1 VRWTRRPGVIALPGR
16 RYLHTPKAEGAFA
29 GMLVAHLPGTGM
41 RVSPRTLAFLAALL
55 VALPGPVL
63 AQRPTAPGDEAVCA
77 AQLADIEAQI
87 DDARARGRMLLRR
100 ELDQQLAAVQAR
112 CNGSPA
118 QASRAASIARLEQE
132 VEALRAELARAEE
145 QLRRLRNTSP

>member
-1 VRWTRRPGVIALPGR
+1 
-16 RYLHTPKAEGAFA
+16 
-29 GMLVAHLPGTGM
+29 M

-55 VALPGPVL
+55 VALQGPVL
-63 AQRPTAPGDEAVCA
+63 AQRSTAPGDEAVCA